1 MAEASHWF
9 ERYRGI
15 AVTIAASGNY
25 VGGAIWP
32 PIVERGMAQYG
43 WRTTHI
49 AIGIFCAVAM
59 TLVLLLLRGQLA
71 RSRSGAIVENAQPPR
86 RRSAAQPPMR

>member
-9 ERYRGI
+9 ERYRGL
-15 AVTIAASGNY
+15 AVTIVASGNY

-32 PIVERGMAQYG
+32 PLVNWGMQTAG

-49 AIGIFCAVAM
+49 AVGIFCGAGDDAGAAGAAHADRRGVA
-59 TLVLLLLRGQLA
+59 TQTT
-71 RSRSGAIVENAQPPR
+71 STR
-86 RRSAAQPPMR
+86 RRRASICSSPPTR

>member
-9 ERYRGI
+9 ERYRGL
-15 AVTIAASGNY
+15 AVTIVASGNY

-32 PIVERGMAQYG
+32 PLVNWGTQTAG

-49 AIGIFCAVAM
+49 AVGIFCGLAM
-59 TLVLLLLRGQLA
+59 TPVLLVLRMQI
-71 RSRSGAIVENAQPPR
+71 GAASQRDHVNAAPPR
-86 RRSAAQPPMR
+86 VDLSSPPTR